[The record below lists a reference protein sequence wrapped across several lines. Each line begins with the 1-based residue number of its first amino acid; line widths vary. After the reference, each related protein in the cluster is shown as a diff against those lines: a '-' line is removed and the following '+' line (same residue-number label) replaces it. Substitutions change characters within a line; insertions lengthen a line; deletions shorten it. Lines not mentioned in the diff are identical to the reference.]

1 MNHNIVWLILGD
13 NRSAFVPLLFMD
25 EGMSQKA
32 TEKNRW
38 LIALSAVAI
47 HLSIGSIYAYSIY
60 QIPLKNAQGWSTSSV
75 TLAFSIAVFV
85 LGITA
90 AFLGKYVEK
99 YGPRKS
105 GFAAAVLYG
114 LGMITSGVS
123 VLVGSLP
130 MFLATFG
137 VLGGMGI
144 GLGYI
149 SPIGTLVE
157 WFPDR
162 RGMATGLAVMG
173 FGAGALLTGPLG
185 NFLIQE
191 YSVATAFFALGILY
205 FVLMAAGANYL
216 QKPPQGWLPEGM
228 QDMEDAQEKATG
240 ALSGLTNLTAKE
252 ARTSPRFWLVWLIIF
267 INVSAGIMLLA
278 FASPMLQQIGGATA
292 TTAAFITGYIGI
304 FNGGGRIMWST
315 LSDYIG
321 RTTTY
326 ALFMV
331 IQIALFFLMPAITAV
346 WVLAG
351 AMFLVITCYG
361 GGFACLPAYLSD
373 LFGTKEV
380 SAIHGYA
387 LTAWSVAG
395 VVGPQLAS
403 FVLSK
408 TGGYT
413 SALYVMNGALVVGL
427 VTVLVLRWRIGK
439 LQSISLSTGV
449 SSTAGD

>member
-1 MNHNIVWLILGD
+1 M
-13 NRSAFVPLLFMD
+13 SAISAD
-25 EGMSQKA
+25 
-32 TEKNRW
+32 KNRW
-38 LIALSAVAI
+38 LIALSAVLI

-60 QIPLKNAQGWSTSSV
+60 QIPLKNAEGWSTSSV

-85 LGITA
+85 LGLTA

-105 GFAAAVLYG
+105 GLAAAVLYG
-114 LGMITSGVS
+114 LGMVGSGLS
-123 VLVGSLP
+123 VTLGSLP
-130 MFLATFG
+130 LFLATFG
-137 VLGGMGI
+137 VVGGMGI

-185 NFLIQE
+185 NFLIQG
-191 YSVATAFFALGILY
+191 YGVDVTFFALGALY
-205 FVLMAAGANYL
+205 FTLMTIGASYL
-216 QKPPQGWLPEGM
+216 QKPPEGWLPEGM
-228 QDMEDAQEKATG
+228 QDVENAEEKATS
-240 ALSGLTNLTAKE
+240 ALPGLDVLTATE
-252 ARTSPRFWLVWLIIF
+252 ARSSPRFWMVWLIIF

-278 FASPMLQQIGGATA
+278 FASPMLQQIGGASA

-304 FNGGGRIMWST
+304 FNGGGRIVWST

-326 ALFMV
+326 GVFML
-331 IQIALFFLMPAITAV
+331 IQIALFFLMPSITAV

-387 LTAWSVAG
+387 LTAWGFAG

-403 FVLSK
+403 FVLES
-408 TGGYT
+408 TGSYT
-413 SALYVMNGALVVGL
+413 NALYVMNGALVVGL
-427 VTVLVLRWRIGK
+427 ITVVVLRRRIGS
-439 LQSISLSTGV
+439 LQDESAAPTGAA
-449 SSTAGD
+449 AGD

>member
-1 MNHNIVWLILGD
+1 
-13 NRSAFVPLLFMD
+13 
-25 EGMSQKA
+25 MSSVEA
-32 TEKNRW
+32 SKNRW

-60 QIPLKNAQGWSTSSV
+60 QIPLNESQGWSTSSV

-90 AFLGKYVEK
+90 AFLGKYVEE
-99 YGPRKS
+99 YGPRVA
-105 GFAAAVLYG
+105 GLAAAVLYG
-114 LGMITSGVS
+114 LGMVGSGLS
-123 VLVGSLP
+123 VQLGSLP
-130 MFLATFG
+130 LFLATFG
-137 VLGGMGI
+137 VVGGMGI

-185 NFLIQE
+185 NFLIQG
-191 YSVATAFFALGILY
+191 YGVATTFFALGALY
-205 FVLMAAGANYL
+205 FVLMAAGASYL
-216 QKPPQGWLPEGM
+216 KKPPEGWLPSGMEG
-228 QDMEDAQEKATG
+228 EENAQEKAKS
-240 ALSGLTNLTAKE
+240 ALSGLNNLSAVE
-252 ARTSPRFWLVWLIIF
+252 ARTSPRFWMVWLIIF

-278 FASPMLQQIGGATA
+278 FASPMLQQIAGASA

-304 FNGGGRIMWST
+304 FNGGGRIAWST

-326 ALFMV
+326 AAFMV
-331 IQIALFFLMPAITAV
+331 IQIAAFFVMPALTGV
-346 WVLAG
+346 WILAG
-351 AMFLVITCYG
+351 AIFLVITCYG

-373 LFGTKEV
+373 LFGTEDV

-395 VVGPQLAS
+395 VAGPQLAS
-403 FVLSK
+403 FVLES
-408 TGGYT
+408 TGNYT
-413 SALYVMNGALVVGL
+413 TALYVVNAALVVGL

-439 LQSISLSTGV
+439 LQDEGAARE
-449 SSTAGD
+449 AGAAASN

>member
-1 MNHNIVWLILGD
+1 MSTGD
-13 NRSAFVPLLFMD
+13 TN
-25 EGMSQKA
+25 
-32 TEKNRW
+32 KNRW
-38 LIALSAVAI
+38 LIAASAVAI

-60 QIPLKNAQGWSTSSV
+60 QIPLRETQGWSTSSV

-105 GFAAAVLYG
+105 GLAAGVLYG
-114 LGMITSGVS
+114 LGMVGSGVS
-123 VLVGSLP
+123 VSLGSLP

-137 VLGGMGI
+137 VIGGMGI

-185 NFLIQE
+185 NFLIKG
-191 YSVATAFFALGILY
+191 YGVATTFFVLGVLY
-205 FVLMAAGANYL
+205 FLLMSLGASYL
-216 QKPPQGWLPEGM
+216 AKPPEGWLPEGM
-228 QDMEDAQEKATG
+228 EGTEGAEEKARG
-240 ALSGLTNLTAKE
+240 ALPGLDVMTAAE
-252 ARTSPRFWLVWLIIF
+252 ARKSPRFYMIWLVIF

-278 FASPMLQQIGGATA
+278 FASPMLQQIGGASS
-292 TTAAFITGYIGI
+292 TTAAFIVGYIGI
-304 FNGGGRIMWST
+304 FNGGGRIAWST
-315 LSDYIG
+315 LSDYVG

-326 ALFMV
+326 GAFMV
-331 IQIALFFLMPAITAV
+331 IQIAAFLLMPQITAV

-351 AMFLVITCYG
+351 VLFLVITCYG

-387 LTAWSVAG
+387 LTAWGLAG

-403 FVLSK
+403 TVLEA
-408 TGGYT
+408 TGNYT
-413 SALYVMNGALVVGL
+413 SALYITSGALVVGL
-427 VTVLVLRWRIGK
+427 GTVLVLRWRIDK
-439 LQSISLSTGV
+439 LRERSETPAAAAATS
-449 SSTAGD
+449 D

>member
-1 MNHNIVWLILGD
+1 
-13 NRSAFVPLLFMD
+13 
-25 EGMSQKA
+25 MSS
-32 TEKNRW
+32 TEANKNRW
-38 LIALSAVAI
+38 LIAASAVAI

-60 QIPLKNAQGWSTSSV
+60 QLPLSNAQGWSTSSV
-75 TLAFSIAVFV
+75 TTAFSIAIFV

-90 AFLGKYVEK
+90 AFLGGYVEK
-99 YGPRKS
+99 YGPRLA
-105 GFAAAVLYG
+105 GLAAAILYG
-114 LGMITSGVS
+114 LGMVGSGAS
-123 VLVGSLP
+123 VLLGSLP
-130 MFLATFG
+130 LFLLTFG
-137 VLGGMGI
+137 VVGGMGL

-185 NFLIQE
+185 NYLIQ
-191 YSVATAFFALGILY
+191 SVGVATTFFTLGVLY
-205 FVLMAAGANYL
+205 FVLMSLGASYL
-216 QKPPQGWLPEGM
+216 AKPPEGWLPEGM
-228 QDMEDAQEKATG
+228 ADTEKAHEEAKS
-240 ALSGLTNLTAKE
+240 ALSGLENLTAKQ
-252 ARTSPRFWLVWLIIF
+252 ARTSPRFWMVWLIIF

-304 FNGGGRIMWST
+304 FNGGGRIVWAT

-326 ALFMV
+326 AAFFV
-331 IQIALFFLMPAITAV
+331 IQIVAFFVMPQIAGV
-346 WVLAG
+346 WLLAG
-351 AMFLVITCYG
+351 LMFLVITCYG

-387 LTAWSVAG
+387 LTAWGFAG
-395 VVGPQLAS
+395 VAGPQLAS
-403 FVLSK
+403 AILES
-408 TGGYT
+408 TGSYT
-413 SALYVMNGALVVGL
+413 SALYIMNAALVVGL
-427 VTVLVLRWRIGK
+427 ITVGVLRWRIGK
-439 LQSISLSTGV
+439 LQDTDQSRG
-449 SSTAGD
+449 AGGTTTN

>member
-1 MNHNIVWLILGD
+1 M
-13 NRSAFVPLLFMD
+13 M
-25 EGMSQKA
+25 MSY
-32 TEKNRW
+32 TEAGNVEPNKDRR
-38 LIALSAVAI
+38 LIALAAVAI

-60 QIPLKNAQGWSTSSV
+60 QIPLNETQGWATSQV
-75 TLAFSIAVFV
+75 TLAFSIAVAV

-90 AFLGKYVEK
+90 AFLGTYVEE
-99 YGPRKS
+99 YGPRLA
-105 GFAAAVLYG
+105 GLAAAVLYG
-114 LGMITSGVS
+114 LGMVGAGLS
-123 VLVGSLP
+123 VQLGSLP
-130 MFLATFG
+130 LFLATFG
-137 VLGGMGI
+137 VVGGMGI

-149 SPIGTLVE
+149 SPIGTLLE

-185 NFLIQE
+185 SYLIQTF
-191 YSVATAFFALGILY
+191 SVAAAFYGLGALY
-205 FVLMAAGANYL
+205 FVLMTLGASYL
-216 QKPPQGWLPEGM
+216 AKPADGWLPDG
-228 QDMEDAQEKATG
+228 MEDEEGAHEKAKS
-240 ALSGLTNLTAKE
+240 ALPGIDTLTAAE
-252 ARTSPRFWLVWLIIF
+252 ARTSVRFWMVWLIIF

-304 FNGGGRIMWST
+304 FNGGGRIFWSS
-315 LSDYIG
+315 LSDYVG

-326 ALFMV
+326 GAFMI
-331 IQIALFFLMPAITAV
+331 IQIGAFLLMPQLAGV
-346 WVLAG
+346 WILAG

-387 LTAWSVAG
+387 LTAWGAAG
-395 VVGPQLAS
+395 VAGPQLAS
-403 FVLSK
+403 VILET

-413 SALYVMNGALVVGL
+413 NALYVMNAALVVGL
-427 VTVLVLRWRIGK
+427 LLVVTLRWRLRTLK
-439 LQSISLSTGV
+439 SEDTTPQASAAT
-449 SSTAGD
+449 TD

>member
-1 MNHNIVWLILGD
+1 MI
-13 NRSAFVPLLFMD
+13 
-25 EGMSQKA
+25 MSH
-32 TEKNRW
+32 TETGNVEANKDRR
-38 LIALSAVAI
+38 LIALAAVAI

-60 QIPLKNAQGWSTSSV
+60 QLPLEEAQGWATSQV

-85 LGITA
+85 LGLTA
-90 AFLGKYVEK
+90 AFLGTYVEE
-99 YGPRKS
+99 YGPRS
-105 GFAAAVLYG
+105 AGLAAAVLYG
-114 LGMITSGVS
+114 AGMVGAGLS
-123 VLVGSLP
+123 VQLGSLP
-130 MFLATFG
+130 LFLATFG
-137 VLGGMGI
+137 VVGGMGI

-149 SPIGTLVE
+149 SPIGTLLE

-185 NFLIQE
+185 SYLIQTF
-191 YSVATAFFALGILY
+191 SVAAAFYGLGALY
-205 FVLMAAGANYL
+205 FVLMTLGASYL
-216 QKPPQGWLPEGM
+216 AKPADGWLPDG
-228 QDMEDAQEKATG
+228 MEDEEGAHEKAKS
-240 ALSGLTNLTAKE
+240 ALPGIDTLTAAE
-252 ARTSPRFWLVWLIIF
+252 ARTSVRFWMVWLIIF

-304 FNGGGRIMWST
+304 FNGGGRIFWSS
-315 LSDYIG
+315 LSDYVG

-326 ALFMV
+326 GAFMI
-331 IQIALFFLMPAITAV
+331 IQIGAFLLMPQLAGV

-351 AMFLVITCYG
+351 TMFLVITCYG

-387 LTAWSVAG
+387 LTAWGAAG
-395 VVGPQLAS
+395 VAGPQLAS
-403 FVLSK
+403 FILET

-413 SALYVMNGALVVGL
+413 NALYVMNAALVVGL
-427 VTVLVLRWRIGK
+427 VTVVTLRWRLRTLKGDDTTRK
-439 LQSISLSTGV
+439 
-449 SSTAGD
+449 AGAATTD

>member
-1 MNHNIVWLILGD
+1 MSDTETDGVEA
-13 NRSAFVPLLFMD
+13 NRD
-25 EGMSQKA
+25 
-32 TEKNRW
+32 RR

-60 QIPLKNAQGWSTSSV
+60 QIPLKETQGWATSQV
-75 TLAFSIAVFV
+75 TLAFSIAVAV

-90 AFLGKYVEK
+90 AFLGTYVEE
-99 YGPRKS
+99 YGPRPA
-105 GFAAAVLYG
+105 GLAAAVLYG
-114 LGMITSGVS
+114 LGMVGAGLS
-123 VLVGSLP
+123 VQLGSLP
-130 MFLATFG
+130 LFLATFG
-137 VLGGMGI
+137 VVGGMGI

-149 SPIGTLVE
+149 SPIGTLLE

-185 NFLIQE
+185 SYLIQTFG
-191 YSVATAFFALGILY
+191 VAAAFYGLGGLY
-205 FVLMAAGANYL
+205 FVLMTLGASYL
-216 QKPPQGWLPEGM
+216 AKPADGWLPDG
-228 QDMEDAQEKATG
+228 MEDEEG
-240 ALSGLTNLTAKE
+240 AHERAESALPGIDTLTAAE
-252 ARTSPRFWLVWLIIF
+252 ARTSVRFWMVWLIIF

-304 FNGGGRIMWST
+304 FNGGGRIFWSS
-315 LSDYIG
+315 LSDYVG

-326 ALFMV
+326 GAFMI
-331 IQIALFFLMPAITAV
+331 IQIGAFLLMPQLAGV
-346 WVLAG
+346 WALAG

-387 LTAWSVAG
+387 LTAWGAAG

-403 FVLSK
+403 FILET

-413 SALYVMNGALVVGL
+413 NALYVMNAALVVGL
-427 VTVLVLRWRIGK
+427 LLVITLRWRLRTLK
-439 LQSISLSTGV
+439 SEDATRQVNAT
-449 SSTAGD
+449 TTD

>member
-1 MNHNIVWLILGD
+1 MARTGTENVD
-13 NRSAFVPLLFMD
+13 A
-25 EGMSQKA
+25 
-32 TEKNRW
+32 EKNRW
-38 LIALSAVAI
+38 LIALSAVGI

-60 QIPLKNAQGWSTSSV
+60 QLPLKETQGWATSQV

-90 AFLGKYVEK
+90 AFLGKYVEE
-99 YGPRKS
+99 YGPRLAGLS
-105 GFAAAVLYG
+105 AAVLYG
-114 LGMITSGVS
+114 LGMIGAGAS
-123 VLVGSLP
+123 VQLGSLP
-130 MFLATFG
+130 LFLATFG
-137 VLGGMGI
+137 VVGGMGI

-149 SPIGTLVE
+149 SPIGTLLE

-185 NFLIQE
+185 NFLIQRF
-191 YSVATAFFALGILY
+191 SVATAFYALGGLY
-205 FVLMAAGANYL
+205 FVLMTLGASYL
-216 QKPPQGWLPEGM
+216 AKPADGWLPPGM
-228 QDMEDAQEKATG
+228 EAEENAHEKATS
-240 ALSGLTNLTAKE
+240 ALPGLDSLTAAE
-252 ARTSPRFWLVWLIIF
+252 ARTSPRFWMIWFVIF
-267 INVSAGIMLLA
+267 INISAGIMLLA

-304 FNGGGRIMWST
+304 FNGGGRIFWSS

-326 ALFMV
+326 GVFMLV
-331 IQIALFFLMPAITAV
+331 QIAAFLLMPQLTAV

-351 AMFLVITCYG
+351 TMFLVITCYG

-387 LTAWSVAG
+387 LTAWGLAGVAG
-395 VVGPQLAS
+395 PQFAS
-403 FVLSK
+403 FVLER
-408 TGGYT
+408 TGAYT
-413 SALYVMNGALVVGL
+413 TALYVMNGALVVGL
-427 VTVLVLRWRIGK
+427 ATVVVLRWRLKTLGRNDPT
-439 LQSISLSTGV
+439 QGTGA
-449 SSTAGD
+449 TTTD

>member
-1 MNHNIVWLILGD
+1 MTMSHTEAGNVEA
-13 NRSAFVPLLFMD
+13 NRD
-25 EGMSQKA
+25 
-32 TEKNRW
+32 RR
-38 LIALSAVAI
+38 LIALAAVAI

-60 QIPLKNAQGWSTSSV
+60 QLPLEEAQGWATSQV

-85 LGITA
+85 LGLTA
-90 AFLGKYVEK
+90 AFLGTYVEE
-99 YGPRKS
+99 YGPRLA
-105 GFAAAVLYG
+105 GLAAAVLYG
-114 LGMITSGVS
+114 AGMVGAGLS
-123 VLVGSLP
+123 VQIGSLP
-130 MFLATFG
+130 LFLATFG
-137 VLGGMGI
+137 VVGGMGI

-149 SPIGTLVE
+149 SPIGTLLE

-185 NFLIQE
+185 SYLIQE
-191 YSVATAFFALGILY
+191 FSVATAFYGLGALY
-205 FVLMAAGANYL
+205 FVLMTLGASYL
-216 QKPPQGWLPEGM
+216 AKPADGWLPEGM
-228 QDMEDAQEKATG
+228 QDEEDAHEKATS
-240 ALSGLTNLTAKE
+240 ALPGIETLTAAE
-252 ARTSPRFWLVWLIIF
+252 ARTSTRFWMVWLVIF

-304 FNGGGRIMWST
+304 FNGGGRIFWSS
-315 LSDYIG
+315 LSDYVG

-326 ALFMV
+326 GAFMI
-331 IQIALFFLMPAITAV
+331 IQIGAFLLMPQLAGV

-351 AMFLVITCYG
+351 TMFLVITCYG

-387 LTAWSVAG
+387 LTAWGVAG
-395 VVGPQLAS
+395 VAGPQLAS
-403 FVLSK
+403 FILET

-413 SALYVMNGALVVGL
+413 NALYVMNAVLVVGL
-427 VTVLVLRWRIGK
+427 ATVVALRWRLGR
-439 LQSISLSTGV
+439 LREDD
-449 SSTAGD
+449 TAGRAGAATGD

>member
-1 MNHNIVWLILGD
+1 
-13 NRSAFVPLLFMD
+13 
-25 EGMSQKA
+25 MSTREA
-32 TEKNRW
+32 DKNRW
-38 LIALSAVAI
+38 LIAVAAVAI

-60 QIPLKNAQGWSTSSV
+60 QIPLNETQGWSTSSV

-90 AFLGKYVEK
+90 AFLGRYVEE

-105 GFAAAVLYG
+105 GLAAATLYG
-114 LGMITSGVS
+114 LGMVGSGVS
-123 VLVGSLP
+123 VQLGSLP
-130 MFLATFG
+130 LFLATFG
-137 VLGGMGI
+137 VVGGMGI

-185 NFLIQE
+185 NYLIQRVG
-191 YSVATAFFALGILY
+191 VATAFYALGVLYFALMSL
-205 FVLMAAGANYL
+205 GASYL
-216 QKPPQGWLPEGM
+216 AKPPQGWLPEGM
-228 QDMEDAQEKATG
+228 EGEENAQEKAKS
-240 ALSGLTNLTAKE
+240 ALSGLENLTAAE
-252 ARTSPRFWLVWLIIF
+252 ARTSPRFWMVWLIIF

-278 FASPMLQQIGGATA
+278 FASPMLQQIAGATA

-304 FNGGGRIMWST
+304 FNGGGRIFWST

-326 ALFMV
+326 GAFFA
-331 IQIALFFLMPAITAV
+331 IQIVAFFVMPELVGV
-346 WVLAG
+346 WVLSAT
-351 AMFLVITCYG
+351 MFLVITCYG

-373 LFGTKEV
+373 LFGTQEV

-387 LTAWSVAG
+387 LTAWGVAG

-403 FVLSK
+403 YVLET
-408 TGGYT
+408 TGNYT
-413 SALYVMNGALVVGL
+413 TALYVMNGALVVGL
-427 VTVLVLRWRIGK
+427 ITVAVLRWRIGNLK
-439 LQSISLSTGV
+439 ERSRQ
-449 SSTAGD
+449 AGATPTD

>member
-1 MNHNIVWLILGD
+1 
-13 NRSAFVPLLFMD
+13 
-25 EGMSQKA
+25 MST
-32 TEKNRW
+32 TEADKNRW

-60 QIPLKNAQGWSTSSV
+60 QIPLNETQGWSTSSV

-105 GFAAAVLYG
+105 GLAAAVLYG
-114 LGMITSGVS
+114 LGMVGSGLS
-123 VLVGSLP
+123 VQLGSLP
-130 MFLATFG
+130 LFLATFG
-137 VLGGMGI
+137 VVGGMGI

-185 NFLIQE
+185 NFLIQ
-191 YSVATAFFALGILY
+191 SFGVAPAFYALGALY
-205 FVLMAAGANYL
+205 LVLMAAGASYL
-216 QKPPQGWLPEGM
+216 AKPPEGWLPAG
-228 QDMEDAQEKATG
+228 MEDEENAQEKAKS
-240 ALSGLTNLTAKE
+240 ALSGLTNLSATE
-252 ARTSPRFWLVWLIIF
+252 ARTSPRFWMVWLIIF

-278 FASPMLQQIGGATA
+278 FASPMLQQIAGATA

-304 FNGGGRIMWST
+304 FNGGGRIFWST

-326 ALFMV
+326 AAFMV
-331 IQIALFFLMPAITAV
+331 IQIAAFFVMPALTGV
-346 WVLAG
+346 WILSA
-351 AMFLVITCYG
+351 AIFLVITCYG

-373 LFGTKEV
+373 LFGTEDV

-387 LTAWSVAG
+387 LTAWSAAG
-395 VVGPQLAS
+395 IAGPQLAS
-403 FVLSK
+403 FVLET
-408 TGGYT
+408 TGNYT
-413 SALYVMNGALVVGL
+413 TALYVVNGALVVGL
-427 VTVLVLRWRIGK
+427 VTVLALRWRIGK
-439 LQSISLSTGV
+439 LQEQGPARRTGAT
-449 SSTAGD
+449 SD

>member
-1 MNHNIVWLILGD
+1 MTQAN
-13 NRSAFVPLLFMD
+13 
-25 EGMSQKA
+25 
-32 TEKNRW
+32 KNRW
-38 LIALSAVAI
+38 LIALSAVLI

-60 QIPLKNAQGWSTSSV
+60 QIPLKEAVGWSTSSV

-90 AFLGKYVEK
+90 AFLGQYVEK
-99 YGPRKS
+99 YGPRKA
-105 GFAAAVLYG
+105 GLAAGVLYG
-114 LGMITSGVS
+114 LGMVSSGVS
-123 VLVGSLP
+123 VIVGSLP
-130 MFLATFG
+130 LFLFTFG
-137 VLGGMGI
+137 VIGGAGI

-185 NFLIQE
+185 NAIIQG
-191 YSVATAFFALGILY
+191 YGVSTAFFALGALY
-205 FVLMAAGANYL
+205 FVLMSIGASYL
-216 QKPPQGWLPEGM
+216 EKPPEGWLPEGM
-228 QDMEDAQEKATG
+228 EDTEEAHERATG
-240 ALSGLTNLTAKE
+240 ALPGLDVLTAKQ
-252 ARTSPRFWLVWLIIF
+252 ARTSPRFWMVWLIIF

-278 FASPMLQQIGGATA
+278 FASPMLQQIGGASA

-304 FNGGGRIMWST
+304 FNGGGRIAWSS

-326 ALFMV
+326 GIFMA
-331 IQIALFFLMPAITAV
+331 IQIVMFFLMPAITAV

-380 SAIHGYA
+380 SAIHGYS
-387 LTAWSVAG
+387 LTAWGVAG

-403 FVLSK
+403 FVLET
-408 TGGYT
+408 TGNYT

-427 VTVLVLRWRIGK
+427 ITVLVLRWRIGQLK
-439 LQSISLSTGV
+439 EASTGRA
-449 SSTAGD
+449 TASAN

>member
-1 MNHNIVWLILGD
+1 
-13 NRSAFVPLLFMD
+13 
-25 EGMSQKA
+25 MSHGETA
-32 TEKNRW
+32 PEADKNRW

-60 QIPLKNAQGWSTSSV
+60 QIPLRESVGWATSQV

-90 AFLGKYVEK
+90 AFLGRYVEE
-99 YGPRKS
+99 YGPRAAGLS
-105 GFAAAVLYG
+105 AAVLYG
-114 LGMITSGVS
+114 IGMVSAGVS

-130 MFLATFG
+130 LFLATFG

-185 NFLIQE
+185 NFLIQRF
-191 YSVATAFFALGILY
+191 SVATAFFALGGLY
-205 FVLMAAGANYL
+205 FVLMAAGASYL
-216 QKPPQGWLPEGM
+216 EKPPTDWLPAGM
-228 QDMEDAQEKATG
+228 DNTEEARENARG
-240 ALSGLTNLTAKE
+240 ALSGLTNMTAAE
-252 ARTSPRFWLVWLIIF
+252 ARTSPRFWMVWLIVF

-304 FNGGGRIMWST
+304 FNGGGRIFWSS

-321 RTTTY
+321 RTTVY
-326 ALFMV
+326 GIFM
-331 IQIALFFLMPAITAV
+331 ILQIGAFLIMPQLTAV

-351 AMFLVITCYG
+351 VMFLVITAYG

-387 LTAWSVAG
+387 LTAWGIAG
-395 VVGPQLAS
+395 VAGPQLAS
-403 FVLSK
+403 FVLES
-408 TGGYT
+408 TGTYT
-413 SALYVMNGALVVGL
+413 DALYVMNGALVVGL
-427 VTVLVLRWRIGK
+427 VVVAVLRWRIGQ
-439 LQSISLSTGV
+439 LRSASGVETGA
-449 SSTAGD
+449 TPTGDD

>member
-1 MNHNIVWLILGD
+1 
-13 NRSAFVPLLFMD
+13 
-25 EGMSQKA
+25 MSSSS
-32 TEKNRW
+32 TRTDKNRW

-47 HLSIGSIYAYSIY
+47 HLSIGGIYAYSIY
-60 QIPLKNAQGWSTSSV
+60 QIPLNETVGWSTGSV
-75 TLAFSIAVFV
+75 TTAFSIAVAV

-99 YGPRKS
+99 YGPRKA
-105 GFAAAVLYG
+105 GLAAAVVYG
-114 LGMITSGVS
+114 LGMAGAGIS
-123 VLVGSLP
+123 VIAGNQYLFWL
-130 MFLATFG
+130 TFG

-149 SPIGTLVE
+149 TPIGTLVE

-173 FGAGALLTGPLG
+173 FGAGALLTGPVG
-185 NFLIQE
+185 NFLIQS
-191 YSVATAFFALGILY
+191 YGVSTAFFTLGALY
-205 FVLMAAGANYL
+205 FVLMSSGASYL
-216 QKPPQGWLPEGM
+216 KKPPEGWLPAGM
-228 QDMEDAQEKATG
+228 QGMENAREQATG
-240 ALSGLTNLTAKE
+240 ALPGLSTMTAAE
-252 ARTSPRFWLVWLIIF
+252 SRSSPRFWMVWLIIF
-267 INVSAGIMLLA
+267 INVAAGIMLLA

-292 TTAAFITGYIGI
+292 ATAAFITGYIGF
-304 FNGGGRIMWST
+304 FNGGGRILWST

-326 ALFMV
+326 LAFMA
-331 IQIALFFLMPAITAV
+331 IQIVLFFFLAQAAGV

-351 AMFLVITCYG
+351 IMFVVMTCYG

-387 LTAWSVAG
+387 LTAWSAAG
-395 VVGPQLAS
+395 IVGPQLATY
-403 FVLSK
+403 VLEA

-413 SALYVMNGALVVGL
+413 DAVYVMNGALVVGL
-427 VTVLVLRWRIGK
+427 ATVFVLRWR
-439 LQSISLSTGV
+439 LGV
-449 SSTAGD
+449 LETRAAGGDDGVASTA

>member
-1 MNHNIVWLILGD
+1 
-13 NRSAFVPLLFMD
+13 
-25 EGMSQKA
+25 MSHR
-32 TEKNRW
+32 TSNKNRW
-38 LIALSAVAI
+38 LIAVSAIAI

-60 QIPLKNAQGWSTSSV
+60 QLPLREAQGWATSQV

-99 YGPRKS
+99 YGPRKA
-105 GFAAAVLYG
+105 GLAAAVMYG
-114 LGMITSGVS
+114 LGMVTSGVS
-123 VLVGSLP
+123 VMLGSLP
-130 MFLATFG
+130 LFLITFG
-137 VLGGMGI
+137 VIGGAGI

-185 NFLIQE
+185 NFLIQG
-191 YSVATAFFALGILY
+191 YGVAPTFFTLGALY
-205 FVLMAAGANYL
+205 FVLMAVGASYL
-216 QKPPQGWLPEGM
+216 QKPPKDWLPDG
-228 QDMEDAQEKATG
+228 MEDTEENQEKAKG
-240 ALSGLTNLTAKE
+240 ALAGLDILTAKE
-252 ARTSPRFWLVWLIIF
+252 ARTTPRFWMIWLIIF

-304 FNGGGRIMWST
+304 FNGSGRIFWST

-321 RTTTY
+321 RTTVY
-326 ALFMV
+326 GVFM
-331 IQIALFFLMPAITAV
+331 ILQIGAFFIMPQITAV

-351 AMFLVITCYG
+351 IMFLVITAYG

-387 LTAWSVAG
+387 LTAWGLAG
-395 VVGPQLAS
+395 VAGPQLAS
-403 FVLSK
+403 FVLES

-427 VTVLVLRWRIGK
+427 ATVLVLRWRIGK
-439 LQSISLSTGV
+439 LRDASAGTDAGAV
-449 SSTAGD
+449 AGD